1 MRVLENFIFSKYLLT
16 IIPTENLTL
25 PPYKGST
32 LRGGF
37 GSVFRRISCIDK
49 NVQSC
54 KECLLREKS
63 YVGELRASKI

>member
-37 GSVFRRISCIDK
+37 GSVFSENIILYAFFNFR
-49 NVQSC
+49 
-54 KECLLREKS
+54 
-63 YVGELRASKI
+63 